1 MINIMKCINKQ
12 YITATKDILMRVIML
27 SESFLHR
34 ALASPSR
41 VQILRLLY
49 RRPASVEEIAKKL
62 NLQTITIRHHLQ
74 ALTEAGIVECHEQ
87 RLGTAGRPRAYYNIA
102 KVPPSTSFPKRQ
114 YQILSESLINTLIKE
129 IGIGRTKAILKKI
142 GISMGEAAVRSLE
155 SEHNIRSWSL
165 KDYATYLVGEFLEEE
180 GAEPE
185 TLEATND
192 KITYRLHNCLFQEL
206 SVKMPEVMC
215 DVLHESFHEGVSKT
229 IGKGLK
235 IDRITCMGHGD
246 PYCEHVCVWSQKHQ
260 Q

>member
-1 MINIMKCINKQ
+1 MLNES
-12 YITATKDILMRVIML
+12 VI
-27 SESFLHR
+27 HR
-34 ALASPSR
+34 ALASASR

-49 RRPASVEEIAKKL
+49 RGPASVEEIAKKL

-74 ALTEAGIVECHEQ
+74 ALTEAGIVEFHEQ
-87 RLGTAGRPRAYYNIA
+87 RSGTAGRPKACYNIA
-102 KVPPSTSFPKRQ
+102 RIPASTSFPKRQ
-114 YQILSESLINTLIKE
+114 YQILSESLINTLIEE
-129 IGIGRTKAILKKI
+129 IGMGRTKALLKKI

-165 KDYATYLVGEFLEEE
+165 KDYATYLIGEFLEQE

-206 SVKMPEVMC
+206 SVKMPEIMC
-215 DVLHESFHEGVSKT
+215 DVLHDSFHEGVSKA

-235 IDRITCMGHGD
+235 IDRVTCMGHND
-246 PYCEHVCVWSQKHQ
+246 PYCEHVCVWSHGH
-260 Q
+260 